1 MNKNIE
7 KLVNYQE
14 VDKELK
20 VLEDELRKSDETQK
34 FLTAKKF
41 LSTVNETLSGL
52 ENKAKVI
59 IDSYNLAMAEI
70 EKLNNI
76 AEESSSTIDSCES
89 ENELNYFKKKFQATI
104 DAISNLETKIASLSK
119 EMDEILKE
127 FNKLRVANKQM
138 KAQYDEYGPKFKALK
153 DTKDAEMKVLKDK
166 LDKLKVGID
175 PVLMEKYQTRRNDK
189 KFPIIYGVDISS
201 GSAYCPACATGMS
214 LTQIN
219 ELGSGEVK
227 ECETCRKLLYALD
240 K

>member
-7 KLVNYQE
+7 RLVNYQE

-20 VLEDELRKSDETQK
+20 VLEDELRKSDEAQK

-41 LSTVNETLSGL
+41 LSTVNDSLAAL
-52 ENKAKVI
+52 ENKAKVTV
-59 IDSYNLAMAEI
+59 DAYNLAMQEI
-70 EKLNNI
+70 EKLRNV
-76 AEESSSTIDSCES
+76 AEEASSTIDTCEN

-104 DAISNLETKIASLSK
+104 DSINNLEAKINALSK

-138 KAQYDEYGPKFKALK
+138 SEQYKEFGPKFKELK
-153 DTKDAEMKVLKDK
+153 DSIDAKMKPLKEK
-166 LDKLKVGID
+166 LEKLKVDID
-175 PVLMEKYQTRRNDK
+175 PALMEKYQTRRSDK
-189 KFPIIYGVDISS
+189 KFPIIYGVDISK
-201 GSAYCPACATGMS
+201 GDAYCPACATGMS

-219 ELGSGEVK
+219 ELSTGEVK